1 MPSKYV
7 VRNYIEGGIYHIY
20 NRGVEKRKIFMSNQ
34 YYKIF
39 IYYFFIYITPL
50 AKVLTSY
57 PNLPFRLQQKNL
69 SKEVEVLTYCLMPNH
84 FHFLLKQNSKDGITK
99 FMKQITN
106 AYTEY
111 FNKKYKRDGGLMQGK
126 YKAATIESDKIL
138 IHISRYIHLN
148 PVVAGL
154 CEKIYEYQWSSI
166 NEFINN
172 KEILCNTKPI
182 LEKFSSSKKYETFIL
197 DHLDYA
203 RELENIKH
211 ASIDE

>member
-7 VRNYIEGGIYHIY
+7 VRNYIEGGTYHIF

-34 YYKIF
+34 DYKIF
-39 IYYFFIYITPL
+39 MHYVFVYIAPVSKIL
-50 AKVLTSY
+50 ISY

-69 SKEVEVLTYCLMPNH
+69 SNEVEILAYCLMPNH
-84 FHFLLKQNSKDGITK
+84 FHFLLKQNTKDGITK

-111 FNKKYKRDGGLMQGK
+111 FNKKYKREGGLMQGK
-126 YKAATIESDKIL
+126 YKAAVIDSDEIL
-138 IHISRYIHLN
+138 IHVSRYIHLN

-154 CEKIYEYQWSSI
+154 CEKINEYPWSSI
-166 NEFINN
+166 NEFFKN
-172 KEILCNTKPI
+172 KELLCHTKPV
-182 LEKFSSSKKYETFIL
+182 LEQFSSSKKYETFVR

-211 ASIDE
+211 VSIDE